1 MARTLL
7 DALDGWLRSQTI
19 SSVLPKDQAKA
30 LLVDLRD
37 DRRFW
42 AQQRRQFATLW
53 VSIEE
58 GMRSETR
65 PLATVLGP
73 ATSARLLDA
82 VDAMDD
88 DPALVNTVLR
98 SEVVERM
105 IGHVLYEGIFEFV
118 QRADLLGNLVN
129 TMPVIGPIRV
139 QMLKAARSQLDTIL
153 GAQLAKFLGEY
164 TASAAESAVEFIL
177 AEDTAELRQKAKRKA
192 CEKLLAKP
200 INELIELGDLEMAL
214 LRDAVW
220 SAVQE
225 FRLPNE
231 DQLLDRLYDEFG
243 HQPFT
248 ILLPSSK
255 AADRGDAPLF
265 ERGVPR
271 PP

>member
-1 MARTLL
+1 
-7 DALDGWLRSQTI
+7 
-19 SSVLPKDQAKA
+19 
-30 LLVDLRD
+30 
-37 DRRFW
+37 
-42 AQQRRQFATLW
+42 
-53 VSIEE
+53 
-58 GMRSETR
+58 
-65 PLATVLGP
+65 
-73 ATSARLLDA
+73 
-82 VDAMDD
+82 
-88 DPALVNTVLR
+88 
-98 SEVVERM
+98 
-105 IGHVLYEGIFEFV
+105 
-118 QRADLLGNLVN
+118 
-129 TMPVIGPIRV
+129 MPVLGPIRV

-265 ERGVPR
+265 ERGRSILLDILERFVASPDWRGLMLSRVDAPLPVR
-271 PP
+271 PPVPAPEVEPQAQPQPQAAPPKQWDGWD